1 LQRKSIKIT
10 TTTTKLYK
18 YPSLQCQHA
27 ASFAIRKSSR
37 RQSYAF
43 RHHTNYFT
51 REFNTTFEPL
61 INITVDT
68 HI

>member
-37 RQSYAF
+37 RQSYALD
-43 RHHTNYFT
+43 TIQT
-51 REFNTTFEPL
+51 ILQESLTQPL
-61 INITVDT
+61 NPLLILQLM